1 MINANKR
8 NRRWQI
14 NFRYTDPLTGQR
26 KRYQKNTPTSCT
38 TKRKALQWGLEQLDQ
53 LENPQPP
60 ADPHEHLTFEEFAHM
75 YLERAEAFLKPS
87 TFKIRSYRVKGHFIR
102 VFGKMRLAQI
112 GAFQLDA
119 YVAER
124 LKSVKAITVRGELA
138 CLSAMLHEAKRWGLI
153 DRVPQFKK
161 PRASKIEWIYL
172 TEDECERFMDAC
184 ASEPLLINL
193 VPFVL
198 NTGLRTG
205 EFLGLCWED
214 IDLKAQVMTIRRS
227 YVDGHTSTPK
237 SGKSR
242 IMPLNHTAMASLR
255 AQKATSYMRGG
266 NVFCSATGE
275 QLTKEHLRTP
285 WKRAIKRA
293 ELRTFTRHDLRH
305 TFASHL
311 VQRGVSLQV
320 VKELLGHADI
330 ATTMIYAH
338 LAPQN
343 LKDGVAALNKSGD
356 RLVTSAQSA

>member
-8 NRRWQI
+8 NGSWQI
-14 NFRYTDPLTGQR
+14 NFRYFDPLTGQR
-26 KRYQKNTPTSCT
+26 KRFQKNAPNAYN
-38 TKRKALQWGLEQLDQ
+38 TKRKALQWGMEQLDL
-53 LENPQPP
+53 LENPPP
-60 ADPHEHLTFEEFAHM
+60 PTKQNENLTFEEFAHM
-75 YLERAEAFLKPS
+75 YLKRAEAFLKPS
-87 TFKIRSYRVKGHFIR
+87 TFKMRSYRVKGHFIEC
-102 VFGKMRLAQI
+102 FGPMKLAMI
-112 GAFQLDA
+112 SAFELDA

-124 LKSVKAITVRGELA
+124 LKLVKAITVRGELA
-138 CLSAMLHEAKRWGLI
+138 CLSAMFHEAKRWGLI
-153 DRVPQFKK
+153 DKVPQFKK

-172 TEDECERFMDAC
+172 TEDECARFIEAC
-184 ASEPLLINL
+184 TSEPLLINL

-205 EFLGLCWED
+205 EFLGLRWDD
-214 IDLKAQVMTIRRS
+214 IDLKEEVMTIRRS

-242 IMPLNHTAMASLR
+242 IMPLNQTALQSLID
-255 AQKATSYMRGG
+255 QKPTSFMRG
-266 NVFCSATGE
+266 NLVFCNIDGS
-275 QLTKEHLRTP
+275 QMTKEHLRTP
-285 WKRAIKRA
+285 WARAIKRA
-293 ELRTFTRHDLRH
+293 QLRSFTRHDLRH

-343 LKDGVAALNKSGD
+343 LKDGVAALDKIGD
-356 RLVTSAQSA
+356 RLVTSTQNA